1 MNEYLDKSTESKLI
15 SIGNKKY
22 YRTAMLTIGY
32 IALVIVFWLFFMIFF
47 NRSFELIIN
56 YIPLFIC
63 ILPFFP
69 FLVHKTLFSK
79 TFYATVNYTVNSTQ
93 FQQLKEAYVR
103 ERPETVDVLE
113 IKFKKDDGKEF
124 AIIYRKKNDITNGIH
139 YESGD
144 RVLFVRGLKYPFKFP
159 INNTAER
166 TCSICGRT
174 VDIKSMTCKRCKFD
188 YSELLK

>member
-79 TFYATVNYTVNSTQ
+79 TFYATVNYTVNQ
-93 FQQLKEAYVR
+93 
-103 ERPETVDVLE
+103 VDLTRMS
-113 IKFKKDDGKEF
+113 FHLF
-124 AIIYRKKNDITNGIH
+124 AR
-139 YESGD
+139 
-144 RVLFVRGLKYPFKFP
+144 L
-159 INNTAER
+159 
-166 TCSICGRT
+166 
-174 VDIKSMTCKRCKFD
+174 
-188 YSELLK
+188 